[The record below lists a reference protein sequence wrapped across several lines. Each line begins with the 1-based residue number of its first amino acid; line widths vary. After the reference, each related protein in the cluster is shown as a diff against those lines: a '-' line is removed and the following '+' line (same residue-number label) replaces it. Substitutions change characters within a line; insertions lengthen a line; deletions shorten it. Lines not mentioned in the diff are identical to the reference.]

1 MNITN
6 LVDVILFLFIA
17 CWGLAGFGRGFIKQ
31 GVMTIGTVLTF
42 ILAFYLK
49 NPVAEFL
56 SLNLPFFKFG
66 GIILGATSM
75 NILFYQLVSFI
86 IVLCLLEVILKALI
100 KASGIIETLLKI
112 TIIFGIPSKILG
124 LILGIIEGVVVA
136 HIGLF
141 FLNQPMFGLD
151 MKDATL
157 AQNVMSVPGLSNIT
171 HTMKEVFDDIYEL
184 LDEHKDSNSSNS
196 YNLGVIDVM
205 LKHKVITV
213 EYVEKLQDKGKLD
226 DIKGLEHVVS
236 RYKEEE

>member
-17 CWGLAGFGRGFIKQ
+17 CWGLAGFGRGLIKQ
-31 GVMTIGTVLTF
+31 GVMTLGTVLTF

-86 IVLCLLEVILKALI
+86 IVLCLLEVVLKALI
-100 KASGIIETLLKI
+100 KASGIIEKLLRI

-124 LILGIIEGVVVA
+124 FILGIIEGVVVA

-141 FLNQPMFGLD
+141 FLSQPMFGLD
-151 MKDATL
+151 MREATL
-157 AQNVMSVPGLSNIT
+157 AQNVMSVPGLSNVT
-171 HTMKEVFDDIYEL
+171 YTMKEVFDDIYEL
-184 LDEHKDSNSSNS
+184 LDEHKDSNASNS
-196 YNLGVIDVM
+196 YNLGVMDVL
-205 LKHKVITV
+205 LKHKVISV
-213 EYVEKLQDKGKLD
+213 DYVEKLKEKGKLD
-226 DIKGLEHVVS
+226 DIKGLEHIIN
-236 RYKEEE
+236 RYKVEE